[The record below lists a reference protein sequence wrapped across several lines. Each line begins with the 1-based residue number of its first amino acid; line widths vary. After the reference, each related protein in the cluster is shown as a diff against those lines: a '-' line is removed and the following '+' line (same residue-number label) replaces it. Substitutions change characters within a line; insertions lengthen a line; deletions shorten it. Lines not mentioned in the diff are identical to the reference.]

1 MHSRQTRGIA
11 KGHSPL
17 PAFFW
22 VLFLAEQEKD
32 KPLGYPDGP
41 NNVGRLGKGGT
52 AEGVSI
58 GRQADANDMQHV
70 TPRGPGPQPQGNRTE
85 ERPLHRLPASLALDI
100 SP

>member
-1 MHSRQTRGIA
+1 ME
-11 KGHSPL
+11 K
-17 PAFFW
+17 
-22 VLFLAEQEKD
+22 QEKY
-32 KPLGYPDGP
+32 KHLGSPAGP

-85 ERPLHRLPASLALDI
+85 ERPLAQALCFPG
-100 SP
+100 S